1 MIKEISI
8 DNLYKH
14 PHNPRKDLGD
24 LTELADSIKESGV
37 LQNLTVVQMDEENY
51 RIIIGHRRAAAAKKA
66 GLTHLPCAVVEMDEP
81 TQMATMLLENLQ
93 RSDLSVIEQAE
104 GFQMMFDLGE
114 SMEDVTKKT
123 GFSESTVRRRVKL
136 LELDRDELNKSMAK
150 KISLEEYEKLS
161 KIEDKERRNSILRH
175 IGTTNFDWFVN
186 DAVRFEEKERK
197 KKEMI
202 EQAETFATR
211 LLDDTETD
219 KLDHI
224 RYYPASDGERI
235 DVPETGEGHTYYY
248 EVKANGIT
256 IWRQMTDEEIDEE
269 KLKLAEKEK
278 EKSKECELK
287 EELREAEKT
296 AYELRK
302 SFAQKYVGRTKDIA
316 RLVDELANRIL
327 KDSSFSW
334 NWSAKFCNLFFPD
347 KKESEEIVAELSNLA
362 PAKVLFAAVYTAF
375 EDNDTNGW
383 STYGREYKKNSK
395 LDDLY
400 ELLMD
405 LGYVMS
411 DEEIK
416 LRTGEHEAYLRE
428 E

>member
-1 MIKEISI
+1 MIKEIAI

-66 GLTHLPCAVVEMDEP
+66 GLTHLPCVVVEMDEP

-114 SMEDVTKKT
+114 SMEDVTRKT

-136 LELDRDELNKSMAK
+136 LELDRGELNKSMAK
-150 KISLEEYEKLS
+150 NISLEEYEKLS
-161 KIEDKERRNSILRH
+161 KIEDRERRNSILRH

-211 LLDDTETD
+211 LTDDED
-219 KLDHI
+219 SDSLFHVG
-224 RYYPASDGERI
+224 YYSASDGAMEVE
-235 DVPETGEGHTYYY
+235 VPDLSEGHTYFY
-248 EVKANGIT
+248 EIKANGVT
-256 IWRQMTDEEIDEE
+256 IWRKMTEEEISAE
-269 KLKLAEKEK
+269 KSKDAEKEK
-278 EKSKECELK
+278 EEAEERELK
-287 EELREAEKT
+287 EEMCEAKKT

-302 SFAQKYVGRTKDIA
+302 SFAQKYVGRTKDMA

-334 NWSAKFCNLFFPD
+334 NWNSRFCNLFFPE
-347 KKESEEIVAELSNLA
+347 KKESEEIVAEISNLA

-383 STYGREYKKNSK
+383 STYRREYKKNSG

-400 ELLMD
+400 ELLLD
-405 LGYVMS
+405 LGYKMS

-416 LRTGEHEAYLRE
+416 LRTGEHEAYLKE
-428 E
+428 